1 MTALT
6 LTPYLQSEAPKGLTY
21 GEQLLVDGC
30 LDDGMIMGLSGSKDA
45 LRTARKV
52 YASYRAAR
60 GYKAAAADMLTKP
73 DAQAKLG
80 KSQRYALGLMLTPA
94 RSLDHVLAGLPR
106 PVNACPLASIGC
118 AAACLSQSGHGQF
131 CATQYARQVR
141 HGFLLSHPFAAGVLI
156 GHEIRKARE
165 AHGPD
170 AVTFRF
176 NVVSDYRIERIIPR
190 SLMALRTMEVRAYDY
205 TAWSP
210 KQRQEVFGYHLTYSA
225 KETAHTSDAY
235 LADILR
241 GGHNV
246 AMPFHGDELPSA
258 YSLDGELFAVI
269 DGDKS
274 DDRTEDGVSGVIV
287 GLKAKGSKGKKDA
300 SGFIRPLQ

>member
-1 MTALT
+1 MSVVS
-6 LTPYLQSEAPKGLTY
+6 LQGVSVTY
-21 GEQLLVDGC
+21 GEGLLVDGR
-30 LDDGMIMGLSGSKDA
+30 LDDGILMGLRGSRILKD
-45 LRTARKV
+45 LRSRSRKV
-52 YASYRAAR
+52 YASYRAER
-60 GYKAAAADMLTKP
+60 GYKFSAADMLTKP

-80 KSQRYALGLMLTPA
+80 KSERYALGLMLTPA
-94 RSLDHVLAGLPR
+94 RSLDWELAGLSR
-106 PVNACPLASIGC
+106 PVNACPMASLGC

-131 CATQYARQVR
+131 DATQYARQVR

-156 GHEIRKARE
+156 GHEIMKARE
-165 AHGPD
+165 IYGPD
-170 AVTFRF
+170 GVTFRF

-190 SLMALRTMEVRAYDY
+190 TLMALRTLEVRAYDY

-210 KQRQEVFGYHLTYSA
+210 EQRQEVFGYHLTYSA

-235 LADILR
+235 LAGILR
-241 GGHNV
+241 SGHNV

-274 DDRTEDGVSGVIV
+274 DDRTEDGVRGVIV
-287 GLKAKGSKGKKDA
+287 GLKAKGSKGKKDT
-300 SGFIRPLQ
+300 SGFIRTV